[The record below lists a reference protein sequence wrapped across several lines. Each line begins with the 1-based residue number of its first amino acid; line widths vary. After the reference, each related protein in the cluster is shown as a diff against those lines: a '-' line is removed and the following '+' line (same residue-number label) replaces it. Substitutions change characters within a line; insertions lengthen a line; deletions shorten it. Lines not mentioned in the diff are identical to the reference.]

1 MKRLARERIA
11 AWAVVALA
19 LGLLLFGVVHT
30 HQVYDPAVEEFD
42 MVAFM
47 KLPDWQMVVD
57 STFGGVTRKDGKL
70 YSTYDRAESRGKRA
84 CPT

>member
-1 MKRLARERIA
+1 MKRHSKERLA
-11 AWAVVALA
+11 AWAVMLLA
-19 LGLLLFGVVHT
+19 LVLLGIGLAHT
-30 HQVYDPAVEEFD
+30 HKVFDASAEEFGL
-42 MVAFM
+42 VAFM

-70 YSTYDRAESRGKRA
+70 YSTYDRAASGGKRA

>member
-1 MKRLARERIA
+1 MKRFSRERLA
-11 AWAVVALA
+11 AWAVVVLALA
-19 LGLLLFGVVHT
+19 LLVFGTVHT
-30 HQVYDPAVEEFD
+30 HQVFDPTVEEFG

-47 KLPDWQMVVD
+47 KLPDWQMVID